1 MSTDVK
7 FKKPHSTANGV
18 VDIISNSLGL
28 SRTTKLAFTTGLGL
42 KSEKNVRQCMLDIL
56 KLLANDYKK

>member
-1 MSTDVK
+1 MSANIK

-28 SRTTKLAFTTGLGL
+28 SGKVKIAFTTGLAL
-42 KSEKNVRQCMLDIL
+42 KSEENVRQCMLNIL